1 MGWMTVRRDYSHN
14 PISRTRSNTPLHPSL
29 TRTRSLQAGGVKV
42 LQMKTYGA
50 PWLSLQWSRRRLFY
64 SLEDWIMLCLPALSR
79 WGGRGWCPRHPRPR
93 SQSRPLR
100 PAPDSEWGPCS
111 SPTAGTWRPRC
122 PPALA
127 PESRPETESSDQSA
141 EQREHR
147 VCLLKLKRERYGA
160 PPNNKI
166 WNLIWFILLAKSRH
180 PSEDTKQSSWG

>member
-1 MGWMTVRRDYSHN
+1 MTDCKEGLPSQSNLPDPLSHSA
-14 PISRTRSNTPLHPSL
+14 PCGVQGGFPASDEHLWGYPDSIKWT
-29 TRTRSLQAGGVKV
+29 GGVCTTLMSEIKH
-42 LQMKTYGA
+42 
-50 PWLSLQWSRRRLFY
+50 LSL
-64 SLEDWIMLCLPALSR
+64 SLAVPAQSR
-79 WGGRGWCPRHPRPR
+79 WGGRGWCPPSPRPR
-93 SQSRPLR
+93 PVSPSP
-100 PAPDSEWGPCS
+100 PAPGSGSGPCS

-166 WNLIWFILLAKSRH
+166 WNLIWFIFFAKSQH
-180 PSEDTKQSSWG
+180 PSEDIKQSSWG